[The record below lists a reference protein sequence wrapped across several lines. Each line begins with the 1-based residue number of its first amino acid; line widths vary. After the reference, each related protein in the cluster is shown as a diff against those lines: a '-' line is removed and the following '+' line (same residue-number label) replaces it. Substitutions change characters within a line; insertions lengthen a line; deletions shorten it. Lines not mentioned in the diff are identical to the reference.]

1 MHRNKHIGKGPSVDQ
16 HFLVL
21 KASAA
26 KPGVVSKA
34 SVKR

>member
-1 MHRNKHIGKGPSVDQ
+1 MHRSKHIGKSPSVDR

-21 KASAA
+21 KAPAA

-34 SVKR
+34 SVQR